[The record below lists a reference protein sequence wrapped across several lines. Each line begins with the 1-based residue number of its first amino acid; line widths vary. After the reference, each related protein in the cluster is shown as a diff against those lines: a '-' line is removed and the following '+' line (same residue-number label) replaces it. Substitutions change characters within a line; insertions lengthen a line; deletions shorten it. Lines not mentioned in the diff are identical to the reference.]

1 MVHNK
6 ENGKIFT
13 HQTSEKL
20 DLKEMTDL
28 ILRDLK
34 QVKYR
39 EFKKTLKHRT
49 LDFSKI
55 GQNVEEIRKMNMDHY
70 KEKNLYTLNE
80 GEYISD
86 D

>member
-1 MVHNK
+1 
-6 ENGKIFT
+6 
-13 HQTSEKL
+13 
-20 DLKEMTDL
+20 MTDL

-39 EFKKTLKHRT
+39 EFKKTLKHRM
-49 LDFSKI
+49 LDFDKI

-70 KEKNLYTLNE
+70 KEKNLYTLND

-86 D
+86 DQADQEVKKASKVTDIVELTTNPG